1 MILDPIV
8 KAFLALAGITSNL
21 REPAAA
27 VVSYALLD
35 AQTNQPALFVRNGTV
50 YDGSGNIVGAMNSDG
65 SFQARKKTVAI
76 AADGAV
82 TVQPS
87 TVIITKSASGAA
99 LTLGSPVATTDDG
112 TEIDFVST
120 TAQAHTVTN
129 TAGFG
134 GGTTARDV
142 ATFGGA
148 INDGFRIV
156 AYQGVWYV
164 KDTRNVTLG

>member
-1 MILDPIV
+1 
-8 KAFLALAGITSNL
+8 
-21 REPAAA
+21 
-27 VVSYALLD
+27 
-35 AQTNQPALFVRNGTV
+35 
-50 YDGSGNIVGAMNSDG
+50 
-65 SFQARKKTVAI
+65 VAI

-87 TVIITKSASGAA
+87 TVIITKSASGAVLSLA
-99 LTLGSPVATTDDG
+99 SPVATIDDG
-112 TEIDFVST
+112 TEIDFIST

-134 GGTTARDV
+134 GGTTSRDV

>member
-8 KAFLALAGITSNL
+8 KAFTALAGITSNL

-35 AQTNQPALFVRNGTV
+35 AQSNQPALFVRNGTV
-50 YDGSGNIVGAMNSDG
+50 YDGNGNVVGAMNSDG

-87 TVIITKSASGAA
+87 TVIITKSSAA
-99 LTLGSPVATTDDG
+99 AITLASPVATTDDG